1 MLSGKEKKGI
11 DFTDT
16 HIYANTF
23 FAGKRYS
30 NEKVCHNNADLWK
43 KIQDET

>member
-23 FAGKRYS
+23 AGKRYS
-30 NEKVCHNNADLWK
+30 NEKVCP
-43 KIQDET
+43 

>member
-1 MLSGKEKKGI
+1 MLSGKEKTGI

-16 HIYANTF
+16 YIYIANTC

-30 NEKVCHNNADLWK
+30 NEKVCHNNADL
-43 KIQDET
+43 